1 MIGRVVVLDSLGD
14 QAAAALVV
22 DGQLE
27 ELLIDPANDTP
38 LPGAIYRAVADRP
51 MKGQG
56 GMFVKLPGGSGFLRQ
71 TDGIAPGQRVIVQV
85 TGPAEPGKALPVTT
99 RLLFKSRL
107 AIVTPGAPGLN
118 ISRRIKDEALRA
130 ELEALA
136 AEGMDGAAEDLGLIL
151 RSAAA
156 LAEGDEIAEDITA
169 MRDLAQAV
177 LADLTGGPELLVEGA
192 GAHETAW
199 RDWADPA
206 PDEVVEAGF
215 EAQGVHEMIAAL
227 RTPRVDLVGGGNML
241 IETTR
246 ALVAVD
252 VNTGPDTSPA
262 ASLKVNIAA
271 ARDLPR
277 QLRLRGL
284 GGQIV
289 VDFAPMPKKGPQ
301 HPGPGDPRRLQD
313 RGGRNQSGRMDQPWP
328 VRDDPQARPPAADGS
343 AAVTCPICAKETDAK
358 YRPFCSRRCADID
371 LGKWLNESYVLPGKD
386 SEDDSAAMPDEGD
399 LPH

>member
-289 VDFAPMPKKGPQ
+289 VDFAPMPKKDRNILDQVIRAAFKTEAAETNLAGWTNL
-301 HPGPGDPRRLQD
+301 GLFEMTRKRDRL
-313 RGGRNQSGRMDQPWP
+313 PL
-328 VRDDPQARPPAADGS
+328 
-343 AAVTCPICAKETDAK
+343 TD
-358 YRPFCSRRCADID
+358 
-371 LGKWLNESYVLPGKD
+371 LLP
-386 SEDDSAAMPDEGD
+386 
-399 LPH
+399 

>member
-1 MIGRVVVLDSLGD
+1 MTRIVVLDQIGD
-14 QAAAALVV
+14 QAAAAMII

-27 ELLIDPANDTP
+27 ELLIDPADDTA

-56 GMFVKLPGGSGFLRQ
+56 GMFVKLPEGSGFLRQ
-71 TDGIAPGQRVIVQV
+71 TDGLAPGQRVIVQV

-118 ISRRIKDEALRA
+118 ISRRIKDEAVRA

-136 AEGMDGAAEDLGLIL
+136 ADAMLGAGEDLGLIL

-156 LAEGDEIAEDITA
+156 FAEEDEIAEDIVS
-169 MRDLAQAV
+169 MRGLAEAV
-177 LADLTGGPELLVEGA
+177 LIDLTGGPELLVEGA

-206 PDEVVEAGF
+206 PDAVIEQGF
-215 EAQGVHEMIAAL
+215 AAENVLEMIDVLLVA
-227 RTPRVDLVGGGNML
+227 RVDLAGGGNML
-241 IETTR
+241 IEPTR

-289 VDFAPMPKKGPQ
+289 VDFAPMPKKDRNILDQVIRAAFKTEAAETNLAGWTSLGLYELTRKRDRWPLT
-301 HPGPGDPRRLQD
+301 DLLPR
-313 RGGRNQSGRMDQPWP
+313 
-328 VRDDPQARPPAADGS
+328 
-343 AAVTCPICAKETDAK
+343 K
-358 YRPFCSRRCADID
+358 
-371 LGKWLNESYVLPGKD
+371 
-386 SEDDSAAMPDEGD
+386 
-399 LPH
+399 

>member
-1 MIGRVVVLDSLGD
+1 MIGRVVVLDEVNG

-27 ELLIDPANDTP
+27 ELLVDPADDTP

-56 GMFVKLPGGSGFLRQ
+56 GMFVRLPDGSGFLRQ
-71 TDGIAPGQRVIVQV
+71 TTGIAPGQRLIVQV
-85 TGPAEPGKALPVTT
+85 TGPAEPGKALPVST

-107 AIVTPGAPGLN
+107 AIVTPDAPGLN
-118 ISRRIKDEALRA
+118 ISRRIKDDGRRTD
-130 ELEALA
+130 LEALA
-136 AEGMDGAAEDLGLIL
+136 AEAMAGADESLGLIL

-156 LAEGDEIAEDITA
+156 FSEDDEIAEDIA
-169 MRDLAQAV
+169 QMRGLAGTVLTDLN
-177 LADLTGGPELLVEGA
+177 GGPELLVEGA

-206 PDEVVEAGF
+206 PDEVIEGGF

-227 RTPRVDLVGGGNML
+227 RQDLVPLVGGGNMA
-241 IETTR
+241 IEKTR
-246 ALVAVD
+246 AFVAVD

-284 GGQIV
+284 GGQV
-289 VDFAPMPKKGPQ
+289 VIDFAPMPKKERAILDQVIRAAFKSEAAETNLAGWTTL
-301 HPGPGDPRRLQD
+301 GLFELTRKRDRLPL
-313 RGGRNQSGRMDQPWP
+313 S
-328 VRDDPQARPPAADGS
+328 
-343 AAVTCPICAKETDAK
+343 E
-358 YRPFCSRRCADID
+358 
-371 LGKWLNESYVLPGKD
+371 LLP
-386 SEDDSAAMPDEGD
+386 
-399 LPH
+399 